1 MWVDGYIFFSRIVK
15 RNVKILDIYLSC
27 ELLFSVTDPYLFS
40 VNDTRPPPIIR
51 IGPQNQNLPTGE
63 VGFLHCE
70 AYGDP
75 KPQIWW
81 LKDERPINENSRI
94 ISLSSGTL
102 QISGMVDNQSERRGG
117 TKMTCHIY

>member
-1 MWVDGYIFFSRIVK
+1 M
-15 RNVKILDIYLSC
+15 YLSH
-27 ELLFSVTDPYLFS
+27 ELLFSDTHPLLFS

-51 IGPQNQNLPTGE
+51 IGPQSQNLPTGE
-63 VGFLHCE
+63 VGFLRCE

-81 LKDERPINENSRI
+81 LKDNRPMTENSRI

-102 QISGMVDNQSERRGG
+102 QISGTSVKKGKIDKYYWIIKLYE
-117 TKMTCHIY
+117 

>member
-1 MWVDGYIFFSRIVK
+1 M
-15 RNVKILDIYLSC
+15 YLSR
-27 ELLFSVTDPYLFS
+27 ELLFSDTHPLLFS

-51 IGPQNQNLPTGE
+51 IGPQSQNLPTGE

-81 LKDERPINENSRI
+81 LKDNRPMTENSRI

-102 QISGMVDNQSERRGG
+102 QISGTSVKKGKIDKYYWIIKLYELK
-117 TKMTCHIY
+117 TMTFLYVQ

>member
-1 MWVDGYIFFSRIVK
+1 M
-15 RNVKILDIYLSC
+15 YLSH
-27 ELLFSVTDPYLFS
+27 ELLFSDTHPLLFS

-51 IGPQNQNLPTGE
+51 IGPQSQNLPTGE
-63 VGFLHCE
+63 VGFLRCE

-81 LKDERPINENSRI
+81 LKDNRPMTENSRI

-102 QISGMVDNQSERRGG
+102 QISGTSVKKGKID
-117 TKMTCHIY
+117 KYY